1 MKDKGI
7 PVAAVVGGG
16 YRSDHADLVP
26 IHMQLIEAVAQV
38 YAFEQ
43 F

>member
-1 MKDKGI
+1 MELMKGKGI

-26 IHMQLIEAVAQV
+26 IHMQLLNAAEFV
-38 YAFEQ
+38 FED
-43 F
+43 